1 MGNATLS
8 SLIKMI
14 NQIADNN
21 VHVGSADDAANAVT
35 SHITRF
41 WARPMKQQ
49 INEYLASGGEELND
63 IARQAVAQ
71 LPK

>member
-8 SLIKMI
+8 SLIKMV

-21 VHVGSADDAANAVT
+21 VHVGTADDAANAVA

-49 INEYLASGGEELND
+49 INEYLNEGGEELND
-63 IARQAVAQ
+63 IARQAVTQ
-71 LPK
+71 LQK

>member
-8 SLIKMI
+8 SLIKMV

-21 VHVGSADDAANAVT
+21 VHVGTTDDAANAVA

-49 INEYLASGGEELND
+49 INEYLNEGGEELNE
-63 IARQAVAQ
+63 IARQAVTQ
-71 LPK
+71 LQK

>member
-1 MGNATLS
+1 MENATLS
-8 SLIKMI
+8 SLIKMV

-21 VHVGSADDAANAVT
+21 VHVGTQEDAANAVA

-49 INEYLASGGEELND
+49 INDYLAQGGEELND
-63 IARQAVAQ
+63 IARQAVTQ

>member
-8 SLIKMI
+8 SLIKMV

-21 VHVGSADDAANAVT
+21 VHVGTADDAAAAVA

-49 INEYLASGGEELND
+49 INAYLSEGGEELND
-63 IARQAVAQ
+63 IARLAVTQ